1 MILMTNVALAIN
13 GCTKTSVEERI
24 EGAEEAYSYMQL
36 PQSQPAVERQQC
48 DHQV

>member
-24 EGAEEAYSYMQL
+24 EGAEEAYSYSYL
-36 PQSQPAVERQQC
+36 NLSQR
-48 DHQV
+48 